1 MKYSNVIDTTTDVA
15 LTSINF
21 GLTVG
26 TALSWNEYF
35 KALVSRFVKTGSG
48 SQYLLMYALV
58 MTIVTTAVM
67 IGTRM
72 LTRKILKEEKG
83 DKEE

>member
-1 MKYSNVIDTTTDVA
+1 MKYTQIVDTTADVA

-35 KALVSRFVKTGSG
+35 KALVSKFVKSGSG
-48 SQYLLMYALV
+48 SQYLLMYALA
-58 MTIVTTAVM
+58 MTILTTGVM
-67 IGTRM
+67 IATRM
-72 LTRKILKEEKG
+72 MTKKTLKKQATE
-83 DKEE
+83 